1 MRFLHIED
9 IDDHARVARPKHYPT
24 TPSAGLVGGIEYTV
38 VHDWRNE
45 ETPFRSE
52 AVREAVDALPPAQRH
67 MIERHFFG
75 GEYVSHAAAEIGLKE
90 AQGKAALEKGLEA
103 LREHLLSED

>member
-24 TPSAGLVGGIEYTV
+24 TSTPGLVGGIEYTV

-45 ETPFRSE
+45 EAAFRSE
-52 AVREAVDALPPAQRH
+52 ALREAVDALPARQRH
-67 MIERHFFG
+67 MIERVFFG

-90 AQGKAALEKGLEA
+90 APGKAALEKGLVA
-103 LREHLLSED
+103 LREYLSQED

>member
-9 IDDHARVARPKHYPT
+9 IDDHARVARPKHIPT
-24 TPSAGLVGGIEYTV
+24 TPSAGLIGGIEHSV
-38 VHDWRNE
+38 VFDWRNV

-52 AVREAVDALPPAQRH
+52 EIREAVDALPPRQRH

-75 GEYVSHAAAEIGLKE
+75 GEFVNYAAAEIGLTPAE
-90 AQGKAALEKGLEA
+90 GKGALEKGLAA
-103 LREHLLSED
+103 LRGLLS